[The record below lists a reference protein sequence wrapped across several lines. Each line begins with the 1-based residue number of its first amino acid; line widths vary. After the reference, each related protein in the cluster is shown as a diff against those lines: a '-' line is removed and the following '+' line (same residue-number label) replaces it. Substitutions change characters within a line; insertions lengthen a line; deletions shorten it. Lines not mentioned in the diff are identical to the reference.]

1 MPEPTSTADTA
12 EVTPDTQNGKR
23 GWWRSAAIRRYLPG
37 FLVFAVVV
45 IATRVIAPEFFTT
58 NNILSVLR
66 DASVVA
72 IVGVGMTFVILTAGI
87 DLSVGS
93 ILALVGVVF
102 AALLS
107 HGTPIVPAIL
117 IALALGAAFGLMN
130 GIGVAL
136 FGIQPFIMTLATLAI
151 GGGLA
156 LVATNGQEQSYTN
169 QSGILT
175 FIGIGGIG
183 RFPGAAVILVA
194 VAVLAWLALRYLSFG
209 RYVYAVGQSPEA
221 ARLAG
226 VPTGRVI
233 AVVYVLS
240 GIAAALGGVLTDA
253 RLGVGDPNAGGLT
266 NLDAIAA
273 VVIGGTSLMGGSGG
287 VWGTIGGALLLEIV
301 ANVLNLKGVSPFDE
315 QIARGVI
322 IIIAVLLTSPEVRAR
337 IGEHMRTG
345 RSGVRRARA
354 KRANKLSARR
364 QGLSPRG

>member
-1 MPEPTSTADTA
+1 MPDAQAAPSERVA
-12 EVTPDTQNGKR
+12 ES
-23 GWWRSAAIRRYLPG
+23 WSWRVPAVRRQLPG
-37 FLVFAVVV
+37 LSVLAVV
-45 IATRVIAPEFFTT
+45 ILATWAIAPEFFTT

-66 DASVVA
+66 NASVVA

-102 AALLS
+102 ASLLGHGTALVPAVLLALL
-107 HGTPIVPAIL
+107 V
-117 IALALGAAFGLMN
+117 GAAFGLAN

-136 FGIQPFIMTLATLAI
+136 LGIQPFIMTLATLAI
-151 GGGLA
+151 GSGLA
-156 LVATNGQEQSYTN
+156 LVVTNGGEQSYTN
-169 QSGILT
+169 GSGLLT

-183 RFPGAAVILVA
+183 RFPGAAVIMFM
-194 VAVLAWLALRYLSFG
+194 VAVLGWLVLRYLSFG

-233 AVVYVLS
+233 AAVYVLS
-240 GIAAALGGVLTDA
+240 GLAAALGGILTTA

-273 VVIGGTSLMGGSGG
+273 VVIGGTSLMGGEGG
-287 VWGTIGGALLLEIV
+287 VWGTVGGALLLEIV

-322 IIIAVLLTSPEVRAR
+322 IIAAVLLTSPEVRV
-337 IGEHMRTG
+337 HMREHARTAVSAIRRG
-345 RSGVRRARA
+345 RARRATRVPA
-354 KRANKLSARR
+354 DR
-364 QGLSPRG
+364 